1 MTKRFG
7 SLAAFAAALL
17 VTAVPAGAGDFTGF
31 YAGVQLGD
39 TFGDASSSQN
49 RVPGAVLDVTQSTYK
64 FSALSG
70 GVHAGYNHPFNG
82 FTLGA
87 VFDVNLTDAS
97 DSDEQA
103 ESTTVGAGAAGDEA
117 DDNSLIFDTILSLRA
132 KGGYQVMPSTLLYA
146 TAGYAWA
153 YADAKIERTETCG
166 TPLIACSTAESQDIS
181 FSGFTYGLGTSFSIA
196 DNTTLSFEWRHYSFD
211 SDQVAFQEAL
221 NSYDLGFDP
230 DMDTVELSVSYF
242 FSGALN

>member
-49 RVPGAVLDVTQSTYK
+49 TALGGALTTSQADYK
-64 FSALSG
+64 LSALSG
-70 GVHAGYNHPFNG
+70 GVHAGYSHPFNN

-87 VFDVNLTDAS
+87 VFDVNLTDVT
-97 DSDEQA
+97 DSD
-103 ESTTVGAGAAGDEA
+103 DEA
-117 DDNSLIFDTILSLRA
+117 SSANGDDNSLVFDTILSLSA
-132 KGGYQVMPSTLLYA
+132 KGGWHALPGTLVYA
-146 TAGYAWA
+146 KAGYSWA
-153 YADAKIERTETCG
+153 YADASIDRSVG
-166 TPLIACSTAESQDIS
+166 VVSTAEKQDID
-181 FSGFTYGLGTSFSIA
+181 FSGFSYGLGASFSIA
-196 DNTTLSFEWRHYSFD
+196 DSTTLGFEWRHYSFD
-211 SDQVAFQEAL
+211 SEQVAFQGTY
-221 NSYDLGFDP
+221 NGYDLGFDP

-242 FSGALN
+242 FSGPLN

>member
-1 MTKRFG
+1 
-7 SLAAFAAALL
+7 L
-17 VTAVPAGAGDFTGF
+17 
-31 YAGVQLGD
+31 
-39 TFGDASSSQN
+39 
-49 RVPGAVLDVTQSTYK
+49 
-64 FSALSG
+64 SALSG
-70 GVHAGYNHPFNG
+70 GVHAGYNHPFND

-103 ESTTVGAGAAGDEA
+103 ESTVSSVPATSFVTAPNRQA
-117 DDNSLIFDTILSLRA
+117 DDNSLVFDTILSLRA

-166 TPLIACSTAESQDIS
+166 TPLVACSTAESQDIS
-181 FSGFTYGLGTSFSIA
+181 FAGFSYGLGASFSIA
-196 DNTTLSFEWRHYSFD
+196 DSTTLGFEWRHYSFD
-211 SDQVAFQEAL
+211 SDQVAFQGT
-221 NSYDLGFDP
+221 NNGYDLGFDP

-242 FSGALN
+242 FSGPLN

>member
-87 VFDVNLTDAS
+87 VFDVTLTDAS
-97 DSDEQA
+97 DSDDQA
-103 ESTTVGAGAAGDEA
+103 ESTTAGAEA

-146 TAGYAWA
+146 TAGYSWA
-153 YADAKIERTETCG
+153 YADAQIERSETCG
-166 TPLIACSTAESQDIS
+166 TPAVSCSTAESQDIT
-181 FSGFTYGLGTSFSIA
+181 FSGFTYGLGTSFSVA

-230 DMDTVELSVSYF
+230 DMDTIELGVSYY
-242 FSGALN
+242 FSGPLN